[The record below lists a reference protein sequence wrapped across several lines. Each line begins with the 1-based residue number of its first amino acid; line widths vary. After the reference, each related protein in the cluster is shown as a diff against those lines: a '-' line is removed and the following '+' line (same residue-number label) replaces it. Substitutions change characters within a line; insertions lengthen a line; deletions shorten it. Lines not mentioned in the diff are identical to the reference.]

1 MALIVSNL
9 TCEYR
14 INPLGIDVVQ
24 PRLSWQLESDQRG
37 ARQTAYRI
45 LAAASESDLSQ
56 GNALWDSGKISSD
69 QSIHVTYSGPGLVSG
84 QRVYWKVWVWDEA
97 GREAESTPAW
107 WEMGLLERTDWLG
120 QWIGAFFSG

>member
-1 MALIVSNL
+1 MALFVSNL

-24 PRLSWQLESDQRG
+24 PRLSWQLESSQRG

-45 LAAASESDLSQ
+45 LVAASESALSE
-56 GNALWDSGKISSD
+56 GSALWDSGKLSSD

-84 QRVYWKVWVWDEA
+84 QRVYWKVLVWDEA
-97 GREAESTPAW
+97 
-107 WEMGLLERTDWLG
+107 
-120 QWIGAFFSG
+120 